1 MSETNG
7 IKEAAKPKM
16 DAPIL
21 QLNRLN
27 YVKIGG
33 RVLDSTEKKLDKYI
47 KYASERMKTEVTS
60 GDCLE
65 HGLKLL
71 FDRDAG
77 FKEWLKQN

>member
-7 IKEAAKPKM
+7 IKENEKRERG
-16 DAPIL
+16 APIL

-33 RVLDSTEKKLDKYI
+33 RVLDSTGEKLDKYI
-47 KYASERMKTEVTS
+47 RYASEQMKTEVTS

-71 FDRDAG
+71 FDRDTG
-77 FKEWLKQN
+77 FKDWLKKN

>member
-1 MSETNG
+1 MSETNETNG
-7 IKEAAKPKM
+7 AAKPRT

-27 YVKIGG
+27 YIKIGG
-33 RVLDSTEKKLDKYI
+33 RVLDSTGAKLDKYI
-47 KYASERMKTEVTS
+47 RYATERMKTEITS

>member
-7 IKEAAKPKM
+7 TKENVKPKT